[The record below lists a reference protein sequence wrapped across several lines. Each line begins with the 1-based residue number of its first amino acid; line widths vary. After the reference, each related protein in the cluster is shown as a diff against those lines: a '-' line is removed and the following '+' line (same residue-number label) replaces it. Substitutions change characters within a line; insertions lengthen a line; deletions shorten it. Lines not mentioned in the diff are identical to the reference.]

1 MSNQLLRNKLLL
13 CFLLFFSA
21 GVFAQ
26 NVLDDAIYSQ
36 SDVDICKSKFG
47 LAVEKNLASKPI
59 NDIVTAI
66 GKSFI
71 GTDYTAN
78 TLEIGS
84 KEKLVIFLSGLDCY
98 TFLESSFA
106 FARCIKSGKTSFEDY
121 QKEISNLRYRDGRLN
136 DYTSR
141 LHYFTDWIYDMNRRG
156 IGKDITKE
164 IGGVPYTMKINFMS
178 THPDSYKRLKGNQ
191 KFVSEI
197 KKIEDKIN
205 SREYFYVPQDEIE
218 NVENKIQSGD
228 IIGITT
234 NISGLDIAHTGIA
247 YRADDGRI
255 HLLHAPNVGYKVQIS
270 EKPLAEYIKGNKKQ
284 TGIMVLRPN

>member
-1 MSNQLLRNKLLL
+1 MSNKLLL
-13 CFLLFFSA
+13 CFLFLFSA

-36 SDVDICKSKFG
+36 SEVDICKSKFE

-59 NDIVTAI
+59 SEIITTI

-71 GTDYTAN
+71 GTDYKAN

-84 KEKLVIFLSGLDCY
+84 KENLVISLVGLDCY

-106 FARCIKSGKTSFEDY
+106 FARCIKSGKTTFEDY
-121 QKEISNLRYRDGRLN
+121 QKEILNLRYRDGQLK
-136 DYTSR
+136 DYTTR

-164 IGGVPYTMKINFMS
+164 IGGVPYKMNINFMS

-191 KFVSEI
+191 KFIDEI
-197 KKIEDKIN
+197 IKIESEIN
-205 SREYFYVPQDEIE
+205 SRDYFYIPQDKIE
-218 NVENKIQSGD
+218 NVESKIQSGD

-234 NISGLDIAHTGIA
+234 NITGLDISHTGIA

-284 TGIMVLRPN
+284 TGIIVLRPN